1 MGDKIISFKD
11 IQAVPDRSADLEAYV
26 IAHQFN
32 PSKPPKE
39 DDTLLFLQNIPIGS
53 RENIIT
59 ITGRSKSRKT
69 IAASAIA
76 TSFFIEDHHLGFS
89 SQLAKDSKI
98 LHIDTEQG
106 YKHYFHS
113 VERIFR
119 DASNK
124 GMPLHANPFNRFTSI
139 HTRDAD
145 IPMRL
150 ELIDY
155 LVESLRPSVL
165 IIDGLTD
172 LVYDINDQAEA
183 TKIGEKFLQISSK
196 YQLLVIGVIHTT
208 KTTGFMTGAI
218 GTIFEKKSE
227 TVIKVE
233 LMENEPMISN
243 ISCQFSRNKPF
254 ETFSI
259 EADDHNNYTLVDESK
274 IIKNG
279 QKDFNFYSREQ
290 HIDFLDKI
298 FCENVSLSEEKV
310 QKAIKKLANSSLA
323 NPINAQTCREWCEK
337 YKMDALLIT
346 TPDGLSR
353 AFKPLK
359 PLHDAQLKIDEQ
371 KEDDLP
377 F

>member
-11 IQAVPDRSADLEAYV
+11 IQGIPDRSTDLAAY
-26 IAHQFN
+26 ISAHQFN
-32 PSKPPKE
+32 PSKSPKE

-89 SQLAKDSKI
+89 SQLAKDAKI

-119 DASNK
+119 DAHI
-124 GMPLHANPFNRFTSI
+124 PHDPRFTSI

-290 HIDFLDKI
+290 HIDFLDNI
-298 FCENVSLSEEKV
+298 FGENMSLSEEKV
-310 QKAIKKLANSSLA
+310 QKAIKRLADTSIS
-323 NPINAQTCREWCEK
+323 NPISPKTSREWVEK
-337 YKMDALLIT
+337 YKIDALLIVA
-346 TPDGLSR
+346 PDGLSR

-359 PLHDAQLKIDEQ
+359 PLHDTQLKIDEQ

>member
-11 IQAVPDRSADLEAYV
+11 VVSAPDRSADLKAYTEA
-26 IAHQFN
+26 HRFS
-32 PSKPPKE
+32 PDRPPKE
-39 DDTLLFLQNIPIGS
+39 DDSILFLQGIPIGS
-53 RENIIT
+53 KENIIT
-59 ITGRSKSRKT
+59 ITGKSKSRKT
-69 IAASAIA
+69 IIASALA
-76 TSFFIEDHHLGFS
+76 TAMFKEDGFLTFS
-89 SQLAKDSKI
+89 SDLSPDAKI

-106 YKHYFHS
+106 YKHYWHS
-113 VERIFR
+113 VERIFK
-119 DASNK
+119 DA
-124 GMPLHANPFNRFTSI
+124 GLQYDPRFTSI

-150 ELIDY
+150 ELIDC
-155 LVESLRPSVL
+155 LVESLRPTVL

-233 LMENEPMISN
+233 LMEGEPMISN

-259 EADDHNNYTLVDESK
+259 EADDHNNYTVLEESK

-279 QKDFNFYSREQ
+279 EKDYNLYSREQ

-298 FCENVSLSEEKV
+298 FDKNVSISEQKV
-310 QKAIKKLANSSLA
+310 QKEIKRLANSSLSNTISSKTA
-323 NPINAQTCREWCEK
+323 IKWCEK
-337 YKMDALLIT
+337 FKMDMLLI
-346 TPDGLSR
+346 PSPEGLTR
-353 AFKPLK
+353 AFKPVR
-359 PLHDAQLKIDEQ
+359 PLHDVQLKIDTSSD
-371 KEDDLP
+371 EDSP